1 MNLKSMK
8 LIVPMLLLGNQVAFG
23 QLAAKKDI
31 TQKQLYEYLN
41 KLFAKNTSESKAEII
56 KEAGYLEKSKKEAD
70 QLLAARLYSN
80 LDMADKG
87 DAIKAG
93 ITKKFPK
100 GLTVRNEAFKKLFDE
115 PAQSADQKEKLFQ
128 ALVKKF
134 PETNFDEKKR
144 GIYAYGMGMV
154 AQEYAKEKNMD
165 KVSHYLDL
173 LKSRDNYISNL
184 LLVVHELNNQKQYGF
199 VVTILESIYSELK
212 RQKTEGTKNNE
223 DLPYFG
229 SIGLEYAEALSGN
242 NEGKKALDV
251 LSFVHRDSPSEASVL
266 AYTKVLKS
274 EGQNLDAFKLLE
286 GQAISN
292 GKSSALM
299 KEIMPL
305 YTKLNNNLSD
315 TTSYLQEL
323 DLRINEELLTKLKS
337 EMVKNEAPQF
347 SLTDREGKEVSLKSL
362 KGKVVVLDF
371 WATWCGP
378 CKMSF
383 PGMQA
388 AVNKYANDKD
398 VVFLFIDTWQKE
410 ANYKELVNNF
420 IESNKY
426 SFHVLFDEMKDTQ
439 KSAVSAYGVKGI
451 PTKVVIDKEGFIR
464 FQSSGGGADVEKIVN
479 EISAKIELAKKG

>member
-1 MNLKSMK
+1 MK
-8 LIVPMLLLGNQVAFG
+8 LKLMKLALPMLLLGNQVVFG
-23 QLAAKKDI
+23 QLAAKKDV
-31 TQKQLYEYLN
+31 TQDQLYEHIN
-41 KLFAKNTSESKAEII
+41 KLFAKNTSESKAEIL

-80 LDMADKG
+80 LNIADKG

-93 ITKKFPK
+93 IIKKFPK
-100 GLTVRNEAFKKLFDE
+100 GLTVRNEAFKKLFVE

-128 ALVKKF
+128 ELVKKF
-134 PETNFDEKKR
+134 PETNFEEVDR
-144 GIYAYGMGMV
+144 GIYAYGMGIV
-154 AQEYAKEKNMD
+154 AQEYAKEKNTD

-173 LKSRDNYISNL
+173 LKSKDNYIRNL
-184 LLVVHELNNQKQYGF
+184 LPVVKELNKQKQYGF
-199 VVTILESIYSELK
+199 VVTILEPVYSKLK
-212 RQKTEGTKNNE
+212 SQKSEGAKDKN
-223 DLPYFG
+223 DLRYLG
-229 SIGLEYAEALSGN
+229 SIGLEFAEALSNN
-242 NEGKKALDV
+242 NEMKKALDV

-286 GQAISN
+286 GHAISN

-323 DLRINEELLTKLKS
+323 DLRIKEQLLTKLKS
-337 EMVKNEAPQF
+337 EMIKNEAPQF
-347 SLTDREGKEVSLKSL
+347 VLTDRDGKEVSLKNL

-378 CKMSF
+378 CKISF

-388 AVNKYANDKD
+388 VVNKYADDKD
-398 VVFLFIDTWQKE
+398 VVFLFIDTWQQE

-426 SFHVLFDEMKDTQ
+426 SFHVLFDEMTDIQ
-439 KSAVSAYGVKGI
+439 KSVASAYGINGI
-451 PTKVVIDKEGFIR
+451 PAKVVIDKEGFIR
-464 FQSSGGGADVEKIVN
+464 FQSSGGEADVEKIVN